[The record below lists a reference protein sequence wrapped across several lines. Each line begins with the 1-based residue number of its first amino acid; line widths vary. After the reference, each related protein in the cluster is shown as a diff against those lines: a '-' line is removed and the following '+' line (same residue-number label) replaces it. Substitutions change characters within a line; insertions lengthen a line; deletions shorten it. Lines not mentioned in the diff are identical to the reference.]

1 MGYRLG
7 YFCENLFML
16 IKERVVE
23 EMGSKF
29 AYCLFKYF
37 GYS

>member
-1 MGYRLG
+1 MVLINYDT
-7 YFCENLFML
+7 FFML
-16 IKERVVE
+16 IKESVVE